1 MAAVVDEANRI
12 VWEDRPVAVRFV
24 TAEEAATLPLRKEP
38 ARAGTLRLIDV
49 EDYDLSACGGT
60 HVARTGGI
68 GIIVVERLGEVPRRF
83 PRPVPVRCA
92 RAAAVRSVA
101 GCAWLPP

>member
-1 MAAVVDEANRI
+1 MAM
-12 VWEDRPVAVRFV
+12 RFV
-24 TAEEAATLPLRKEP
+24 TAEEAAAMPLRKEP

-68 GIIVVERLGEVPRRF
+68 GIIVVGGWEKFRGGSRVQFLCGVRVHRR
-83 PRPVPVRCA
+83 
-92 RAAAVRSVA
+92 VRSVA
-101 GCAWLPP
+101 GCVGRRP

>member
-1 MAAVVDEANRI
+1 MDEANRI

-24 TAEEAATLPLRKEP
+24 TAEEAAALPLRKEP

-83 PRPVPVRCA
+83 AASSSCA
-92 RAAAVRSVA
+92 V
-101 GCAWLPP
+101 CACSGGSICGGMRWPPP